1 MYIRPNSIAK
11 GVLVSI
17 AIAAFLTPAITLAG
31 FRSFLD
37 YCPVGC
43 QQFSCDPGSPPQTPS
58 ARSYDDFVRQA
69 YVGAYGRL
77 ATCAER
83 QAEVGLLEDAAA
95 GGTVPAE
102 AARFVSTL
110 FETQGSYD
118 VQDLCTYTQ
127 TSAYDQRNPQSNTDR
142 TSIESFVADL
152 YRAFLQR
159 EPDAPGQCFWSNDVC
174 AEGRKKGII
183 AFVASIEFGS
193 LVGGLYDS
201 GPVCCPH
208 HCPPGYFWD
217 CDFGYCVPQ

>member
-1 MYIRPNSIAK
+1 MYIRQNSIAK

-17 AIAAFLTPAITLAG
+17 AIAAFLTPAITVAG
-31 FRSFLD
+31 FRSFTD

-43 QQFSCDPGSPPQTPS
+43 EQLNCDGLPGLPPQTPA

-77 ATCAER
+77 ATCTER
-83 QAEVGLLEDAAA
+83 QNEVNLLENA
-95 GGTVPAE
+95 GSVSAE

-118 VQDLCTYTQ
+118 TQDLCTYTQ
-127 TSAYDQRNPQSNTDR
+127 TSAYDLRNPVSNTDR
-142 TSIESFVADL
+142 ASIESFVADL
-152 YRAFLQR
+152 YSAFLQR
-159 EPDAPGQCFWSNDVC
+159 EPDSAGQCFWANDVC
-174 AEGRKKGII
+174 SEGRKKGII

-208 HCPPGYFWD
+208 HCPAGYFWD
-217 CDFGYCVPQ
+217 CDLGYCTSY